1 MSLHDEIH
9 EQPAAIARLLDLQ
22 TEPVRKVAARTLA
35 WMAALI
41 GQLFPAVMVAVT
53 VAAGP
58 VAPASAD
65 QTATSENTLP
75 VRGFAIGAPAPD
87 RMDDFI
93 DFIDHVLVPSGVN
106 TLVLRVDY
114 NFEYRSHPELRDDEA
129 LSRKDMRKIR
139 KACRR
144 GGIRVVPQINLLGH
158 QSWETKAVKL
168 LEEYPEFDET
178 PWIELPETYGWP
190 NDDDLYCKS
199 YCPLHPKV
207 HEVVFALVDEIV
219 DIFEADAFHAGM
231 DEVFYIAMDRCPR
244 CGGRDPAE
252 LFAGEVTL
260 IRNHLARSGVEL
272 WIWGDRLIDG
282 KTTGIG
288 EWEASMN
295 RTHRAID
302 LIPKDVVINDW
313 HYERADPTA
322 PYFRGQG
329 FQGGH
334 LPVEARRRRH
344 HSNRRHVAVETDLNA
359 RNEVERFAGIMQT
372 IWSPAGDFH
381 RPVPGPYAD
390 AGKRAQGVIPS
401 NAPGPSSTLSGSAG
415 VTSDPPKGTYT
426 LTPSRA
432 LVLRRATRLAMSCPR
447 ALRYVVRHESRHQDR
462 QEELADEGLH
472 PGQGAGR
479 VGNRSDV
486 AVAESRQGDE
496 AVIGEDRQQAGLA
509 GGRLDDRLVRDRKC
523 GHGRIAVL
531 QVGIQ
536 QREQNTDEDIGA
548 QRAENPLDRCAI
560 SGRDISQNF
569 PDQIGKKHRAQKQ
582 DGTILYR
589 IVRPDR
595 GHQTRDDRRT
605 AEHKGHNHSPGVA
618 DGCDQRRKDQTRDHE
633 IANVEE
639 SDEIGR

>member
-22 TEPVRKVAARTLA
+22 NEPVRKVAARTLA

-87 RMDDFI
+87 RVDDFI

-168 LEEYPEFDET
+168 LEEHPEFDET
-178 PWIELPETYGWP
+178 PWIELPETYVWP
-190 NDDDLYCKS
+190 NDDNLYCKS

-295 RTHRAID
+295 QTHRAID
-302 LIPKDVVINDW
+302 LIPRDVVINDW

-322 PYFRGQG
+322 PYFAAKG
-329 FQGGH
+329 FTVVTCPWKLGDVATTQIDDM
-334 LPVEARRRRH
+334 LRWRRT
-344 HSNRRHVAVETDLNA
+344 STPEMS
-359 RNEVERFAGIMQT
+359 ERFAGIMQT
-372 IWSPAGDFH
+372 IWAPAGDF
-381 RPVPGPYAD
+381 
-390 AGKRAQGVIPS
+390 
-401 NAPGPSSTLSGSAG
+401 
-415 VTSDPPKGTYT
+415 
-426 LTPSRA
+426 
-432 LVLRRATRLAMSCPR
+432 
-447 ALRYVVRHESRHQDR
+447 
-462 QEELADEGLH
+462 
-472 PGQGAGR
+472 
-479 VGNRSDV
+479 
-486 AVAESRQGDE
+486 
-496 AVIGEDRQQAGLA
+496 
-509 GGRLDDRLVRDRKC
+509 
-523 GHGRIAVL
+523 
-531 QVGIQ
+531 
-536 QREQNTDEDIGA
+536 
-548 QRAENPLDRCAI
+548 LDRYLGRTPTPENEQGGDPVDCA
-560 SGRDISQNF
+560 
-569 PDQIGKKHRAQKQ
+569 
-582 DGTILYR
+582 
-589 IVRPDR
+589 
-595 GHQTRDDRRT
+595 RT
-605 AEHKGHNHSPGVA
+605 VLDTFRELL
-618 DGCDQRRKDQTRDHE
+618 E
-633 IANVEE
+633 
-639 SDEIGR
+639 